1 MDVETAVDLIR
12 NATYLWLVVGAPVLA
27 VSIIVGLTISILQA
41 ITQIQEQTISMI
53 PKIVLM
59 ALTMLIVLPW
69 AIQRLVEYATVLF
82 DEIPSTF

>member
-1 MDVETAVDLIR
+1 MDVEAAVDLIR
-12 NATYLWLVVGAPVLA
+12 NATYLSLIVGAPVLA
-27 VSIIVGLTISILQA
+27 VSIIVGLTISVLQA

>member
-1 MDVETAVDLIR
+1 MDVDAAVDLIR
-12 NATYLWLVVGAPVLA
+12 NATYLSLMIGAPVLT
-27 VSIIVGLTISILQA
+27 VSIVVGLMISVLQA
-41 ITQIQEQTISMI
+41 ITQFQEQTISMI

-69 AIQRLVEYATVLF
+69 AIQRVVEYTTTLF

>member
-12 NATYLWLVVGAPVLA
+12 NATYLSLIVGAPVLA

-59 ALTMLIVLPW
+59 ALTMLVVLPW

>member
-12 NATYLWLVVGAPVLA
+12 NATYLSLVVGAPVLA

>member
-12 NATYLWLVVGAPVLA
+12 NATYLSLIVGAPVLA
-27 VSIIVGLTISILQA
+27 VSIIVGLTISVLQA